1 MPFPVTKLEIK
12 IIALL
17 TALVVLGVIGY
28 AVL

>member
-1 MPFPVTKLEIK
+1 MPLHVTKLEIK
-12 IIALL
+12 IITFL